1 MQIKKMAIAV
11 ASVSIA
17 IALFFVLVY
26 YYSHDPAEDGAPQ
39 CLFRRLTGFDCPGC
53 GSQRAL
59 HALLHGEIGMA
70 WRFNPFVFFAVPV
83 IVFYTCAE
91 AVRRRRPRLY
101 AAAVNPFIL
110 GALLLAVL
118 VFTVVR
124 NL

>member
-1 MQIKKMAIAV
+1 MAIAV

-17 IALFFVLVY
+17 IALFFVLAY

-39 CLFRRLTGFDCPGC
+39 CLFRRLTGLDCPGC

-83 IVFYTCAE
+83 IVFYTYAE
-91 AVRRRRPRLY
+91 AARRRRPRLY

-110 GALLLAVL
+110 GALRLAVL
-118 VFTVVR
+118 VVTVVR
-124 NL
+124 TL

>member
-1 MQIKKMAIAV
+1 MAIAV

-17 IALFFVLVY
+17 IALFFVLAY
-26 YYSHDPAEDGAPQ
+26 YYSHDPAEGGAPQ
-39 CLFRRLTGFDCPGC
+39 CLFRRLTGLDCPGC

-59 HALLHGEIGMA
+59 HALLHGEIGKA

-83 IVFYTCAE
+83 IVFYTYAE
-91 AVRRRRPRLY
+91 AVRRRRPKLY
-101 AAAVNPFIL
+101 AAAVNPYL
-110 GALLLAVL
+110 LSALLLAVL